1 MEAAQPVQ
9 LKVDKG
15 KNITKK
21 GDVNLWDIIFD
32 NKEFTF
38 ELSISEDKES
48 IIFKLI
54 NYKEFS
60 SNYYTLQAGEE
71 ELKNFSPLF
80 KMYHSIEEIYTLLFE
95 AINNKQYRF
104 EKKDQNVILILDFY
118 IFQEK
123 KIDIS
128 FTLKE
133 QQLKKEDYS
142 IEKLYLLIQK
152 LSQEN
157 KSIKE
162 EFTNQ
167 NKELQNRINGLENE
181 ISKKNKEIVDIKKE
195 LKELKDEFRPK
206 RLLDNSFNFSKIIKL
221 KEEKNKLI
229 SWISEKGI
237 INEIKLLYSSKRDGD
252 GFSPFYN
259 KCSNIS
265 PTLSLIKTTK
275 GRKFGG
281 FTFGKW
287 NDKKAIL
294 KTDTEAFLFSLNNM
308 KKYKILKPNF
318 AIFSASDH
326 SSFLTYGNNGD
337 GDGCGIFLR
346 DNFLTNG
353 GHENHTSKVYDAD
366 SKYCL
371 STEENFNVEE
381 VEVYYIIFKK

>member
-9 LKVDKG
+9 LKVDKE

-21 GDVNLWDIIFD
+21 GKDFNLWDIIFD
-32 NKEFTF
+32 DKEFTF
-38 ELSISEDKES
+38 ELSKSEDKES
-48 IIFKLI
+48 IILKLI

-60 SNYYTLQAGEE
+60 SNYYTLQAEKE
-71 ELKNFSPLF
+71 ELNNLSPLF
-80 KMYHSIEEIYTLLFE
+80 KMYHNIDEIYSLLFE

-104 EKKDQNVILILDFY
+104 EKKEQNVILILSFY
-118 IFQEK
+118 IFKDK

-128 FTLKE
+128 FNLKE

-152 LSQEN
+152 LSNEN
-157 KSIKE
+157 KTIKE
-162 EFTNQ
+162 EFTIQ

-195 LKELKDEFRPK
+195 LKELKDEFRRK
-206 RLLDNSFNFSKIIKL
+206 RLLDNSFNFSRIIKL

-229 SWISEKGI
+229 SWISEKGKI
-237 INEIKLLYSSKRDGD
+237 KEIKLLYSSKRDGD

-265 PTLSLIKTTK
+265 PTLSIIKTTK

-287 NDKKAIL
+287 NDKQGTL
-294 KTDTEAFLFSLNNM
+294 KQTDTEAFLFSLNNM
-308 KKYKILKPNF
+308 KKYKILKPNL
-318 AIFSASDH
+318 AIVSVSDH
-326 SSFLTYGNNGD
+326 SSFLTYGNN

-371 STEENFNVEE
+371 STEENFIVEE

>member
-9 LKVDKG
+9 LKVDKE

-21 GDVNLWDIIFD
+21 GKDFNLWDIIFD
-32 NKEFTF
+32 DKEFTF
-38 ELSISEDKES
+38 EFSKSEDKES

-60 SNYYTLQAGEE
+60 SNYYTFQAWKDEFYN
-71 ELKNFSPLF
+71 LSPLF
-80 KMYHSIEEIYTLLFE
+80 KIYNNIDEIYSLLFVT
-95 AINNKQYRF
+95 INKKQYRF
-104 EKKDQNVILILDFY
+104 EKKEQNVILILEFY
-118 IFQEK
+118 IFKEK

-128 FTLKE
+128 FNLKE
-133 QQLKKEDYS
+133 QQIKKEDYS

-152 LSQEN
+152 LSNEN
-157 KSIKE
+157 KTIKE
-162 EFTNQ
+162 EFTIQ
-167 NKELQNRINGLENE
+167 NKELQNRINELENE
-181 ISKKNKEIVDIKKE
+181 ISKKNKEIVYIKKE
-195 LKELKDEFRPK
+195 LKELKDEFRRK

-237 INEIKLLYSSKRDGD
+237 IKEIKLLYSSKRDGD

-265 PTLSLIKTTK
+265 PTLSIIKTTK

-281 FTFGKW
+281 FTFGEW
-287 NDKKAIL
+287 NDKQGTL
-294 KTDTEAFLFSLNNM
+294 KQTDTEAFLFSLNNM
-308 KKYKILKPNF
+308 KKYKILKPNL
-318 AIFSASDH
+318 AIVSVSDH

-337 GDGCGIFLR
+337 GCGIFLR
-346 DNFLTNG
+346 DKFLTNG

-371 STEENFNVEE
+371 STEENFIVEE

>member
-1 MEAAQPVQ
+1 MEAADPVQ

-21 GDVNLWDIIFD
+21 EKDFNLWDIIF
-32 NKEFTF
+32 NEKVFTF
-38 ELSISEDKES
+38 EFSKSEDKES

-80 KMYHSIEEIYTLLFE
+80 KMYHNIEEIYSLLFE

-104 EKKDQNVILILDFY
+104 EKKEQNVILILDFY
-118 IFQEK
+118 IFKEK

-237 INEIKLLYSSKRDGD
+237 IKEIKLLYSSKRDGD

-265 PTLSLIKTTK
+265 PTLSIIKTTK

-287 NDKKAIL
+287 NDKQGTL
-294 KTDTEAFLFSLNNM
+294 KQTDTEAFLFSLNNM
-308 KKYKILKPNF
+308 KKYKILKPNL
-318 AIFSASDH
+318 AIVSVSDH
-326 SSFLTYGNNGD
+326 SSFLTYGNN

-371 STEENFNVEE
+371 STEENFIVEE

>member
-9 LKVDKG
+9 LKVDKE

-21 GDVNLWDIIFD
+21 GKDFNLWDIIFD
-32 NKEFTF
+32 DKEFTF
-38 ELSISEDKES
+38 ELSKSEDKES
-48 IIFKLI
+48 IILKLI

-60 SNYYTLQAGEE
+60 SNYYTLQAEKE
-71 ELKNFSPLF
+71 ELNNLSPLF
-80 KMYHSIEEIYTLLFE
+80 KMYHNIDEIYSLLFE

-104 EKKDQNVILILDFY
+104 EKKEQNVILTLDFY
-118 IFQEK
+118 LFKEK

-152 LSQEN
+152 LSNEN
-157 KSIKE
+157 KTIKE

-265 PTLSLIKTTK
+265 PTLSIIKTTK

-287 NDKKAIL
+287 NDKQGIL
-294 KTDTEAFLFSLNNM
+294 KQTDTEAFLFSLNNM
-308 KKYKILKPNF
+308 KKYKILKPNL
-318 AIFSASDH
+318 AIVSVSDH
-326 SSFLTYGNNGD
+326 SSFLTYGNN